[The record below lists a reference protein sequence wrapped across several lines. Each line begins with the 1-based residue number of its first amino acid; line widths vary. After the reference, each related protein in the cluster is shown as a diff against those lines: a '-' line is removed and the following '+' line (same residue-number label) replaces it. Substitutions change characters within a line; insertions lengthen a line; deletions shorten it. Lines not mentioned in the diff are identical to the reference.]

1 MLSIFSMYLGTI
13 CMSSLEKSLFR
24 SFLSVSNMTLLS
36 MHVGIGMQEPNAAGP
51 SVSFSP
57 SIFGELLQHT
67 SGCGLTLHYATQQV
81 TSCVPALA
89 HNAQGNSDVNT
100 DCGFQWAS
108 SKLGYPR
115 QTFPRSL
122 NISLVAREWK
132 SLQCGP
138 FFRFYLLALDVE
150 LSP

>member
-1 MLSIFSMYLGTI
+1 M

-24 SFLSVSNMTLLS
+24 SFLSVSNMTILS
-36 MHVGIGMQEPNAAGP
+36 MHVGIGMQEANAAGP

-57 SIFGELLQHT
+57 QFSENFSSIPAVVGWL
-67 SGCGLTLHYATQQV
+67 YATQQV

-89 HNAQGNSDVNT
+89 HSALGNSDVNP

-108 SKLGYPR
+108 SELGCPR
-115 QTFPRSL
+115 QTFPESL

-132 SLQCGP
+132 NLQCGP
-138 FFRFYLLALDVE
+138 FFRFSLLALEVG